1 MMNFVL
7 KTRNCVS
14 KTRNCVLKMMD
25 LSRLTGGVFK
35 VVLKLDTSPNPVH
48 QPWNNLLRS
57 MTSSCKLRFDVVTAK
72 KLRLEREQSEQLEA
86 TVRAGQRKRDWAAWK
101 ETEAAVI
108 ASVVYIY
115 SCLYIQLFIYTVVYT
130 KERRT
135 TNDVLKSGF

>member
-1 MMNFVL
+1 
-7 KTRNCVS
+7 
-14 KTRNCVLKMMD
+14 
-25 LSRLTGGVFK
+25 
-35 VVLKLDTSPNPVH
+35 
-48 QPWNNLLRS
+48 

-86 TVRAGQRKRDWAAWK
+86 IVRAGQRKRDWAAWK